1 MSKRPILT
9 VIIGLLMVGAHGSYQ
24 DALAQQQFNL
34 GSVQLQRG
42 SILPVSSLE
51 TSQPQYFYSDTV
63 IPLNLQ
69 ISQPIFNSNGQVMVP
84 AGAKIY
90 GQLHPVPGGLQF
102 VSNSIVL
109 NGRSYPLRALSQVLP
124 DEKDPRQY
132 SSDAVLGDAGLG
144 AVAGLVFS
152 AVSGGITTGN
162 VLGGAAAGVLTGNV
176 TAPQA
181 VVIRPGQAFTLT
193 LQDPVSIYP
202 Q

>member
-1 MSKRPILT
+1 MNKQPILA
-9 VIIGLLMVGAHGSYQ
+9 VIIGLLMVGVSGSSQ
-24 DALAQQQFNL
+24 DALAQEQFNL

-42 SILPVSSLE
+42 SILPVSSLD
-51 TSQPQYFYSDTV
+51 TSQPQYFYADTV
-63 IPLNLQ
+63 VALNLQ

-84 AGAKIY
+84 PGAKIY

-109 NGRSYPLRALSQVLP
+109 NGRSYPLRALSQVLH

-132 SSDAVLGDAGLG
+132 SSDAVIGDAGLG

-152 AVSGGITTGN
+152 AVSGGVTTAN
-162 VLGGAAAGVLTGNV
+162 VLGGAAAGILTGNI

-181 VVIRPGQAFTLT
+181 VVIRPGQTLTLT
-193 LQDPVSIYP
+193 LQDPVSIDL